1 MEKERLAKLVFI
13 TYKATEEFPESEPL
27 RIYIRQKALD
37 VVSDYLIKQ
46 DNKAAV
52 YSLFENLD
60 ALILY
65 LEVAEKEEAEERTE
79 ENIYI
84 PVLIKE
90 YQQMQLEAQSLMKQ
104 EPSPVT
110 RKSDIPRTGTTG
122 TVSIAKKR
130 TISVPGEE
138 FLKARHKKIIGILK
152 KRESAQI
159 KDFKEVMPEVTKR
172 TLRRDVDELLEKKL
186 IERKGSRNSTIYVL
200 KK

>member
-1 MEKERLAKLVFI
+1 
-13 TYKATEEFPESEPL
+13 L

-37 VVSDYLIKQ
+37 IVGDYLVK
-46 DNKAAV
+46 DKNKPAV

-60 ALILY
+60 AIIMY
-65 LEVAEKEEAEERTE
+65 LEVAEKEAMQ

-84 PVLIKE
+84 PVVIKE
-90 YQQMQLEAQSLMKQ
+90 YQQMQIEAQNLMKQ
-104 EPSPVT
+104 EPQATQKKHNTAHNTSRASMAGASNT
-110 RKSDIPRTGTTG
+110 RKRI
-122 TVSIAKKR
+122 VA
-130 TISVPGEE
+130 VPGGE
-138 FLKARHKKIIGILK
+138 FLKQRHKKIIEILQK
-152 KRESAQI
+152 QESAQI